1 MNLHKPIAAFT
12 LIAALLL
19 QVGCS
24 DKSGEQ
30 QTAPAPIK
38 VNVEQARPYDFTQA
52 ISYSG
57 TMEASES
64 IPLSFATMGTVAA
77 VHVSEGDVVKKGE
90 LLAELDAVSAK
101 NAGEISLAT
110 LQQAEDAHQRLSPM
124 YKNGNLPEIKMIEC
138 ETNLTKAKAAA
149 AISKKNLEDCRLYA
163 PAAGWI
169 GRRSIEPGM
178 IATPN
183 LASITIVNI
192 SRVFARVAVS
202 ENEIAAVHK
211 GQPARIHI
219 AALPQGEYTGLVE
232 EIGVV
237 ADPLSHSYK
246 IKIGLANSDHAIKPG
261 MICQVVIE
269 NKTDHGPGIPLR
281 AVLTSET
288 GDPYV
293 YVVDRDHRAQRRQV
307 ALGTLL
313 QNGVE
318 IKNGLQKDE
327 WIVTAGGQKLIDN
340 AAIQVEK
347 Q

>member
-1 MNLHKPIAAFT
+1 MKFHKTLEAFI
-12 LIAALLL
+12 LFAALLL

-24 DKSGEQ
+24 GTSGKQ
-30 QTAPAPIK
+30 QAVPAPIK
-38 VNVEQARPYDFTQA
+38 VSAEQAKAYDYAQA

-57 TMEASES
+57 TIEASES

-90 LLAELDAVSAK
+90 LLAELNDISAK
-101 NAGEISLAT
+101 SGYEMSLAT
-110 LQQAEDAHQRLSPM
+110 LQQAEDAYQRLSPM
-124 YKNGNLPEIKMIEC
+124 YQNGNLPEIKMIEC

-178 IATPN
+178 VATPN

-219 AALPQGEYTGLVE
+219 AALPQGEYTGHVE

-237 ADPLSHSYK
+237 ADPLAHSYK

-261 MICQVVIE
+261 MICQVIIE
-269 NKTDHGPGIPLR
+269 SKTDHGPVIPVR

-288 GDPYV
+288 GDHFV
-293 YVVDRDHRAQRRQV
+293 YVIDRDQRAQRRQV
-307 ALGTLL
+307 ILGTLL
-313 QNGVE
+313 QSGVE
-318 IKNGLQKDE
+318 IKHGLLKDE

-340 AAIQVEK
+340 AAVQVEK